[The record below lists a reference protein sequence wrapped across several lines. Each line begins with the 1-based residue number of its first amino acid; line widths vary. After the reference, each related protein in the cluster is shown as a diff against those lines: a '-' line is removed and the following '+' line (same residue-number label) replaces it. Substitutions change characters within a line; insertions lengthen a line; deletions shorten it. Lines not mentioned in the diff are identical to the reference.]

1 MTAIWSAPTIRR
13 SATLDERGC
22 QVSGRHG
29 SRSEVEVDDDEENC
43 CLDMVWFVYLL
54 FFAECVGSNPSP
66 AKKSE
71 IFHVSRRIVSERST
85 DRHAACSVSECS
97 TDRSALRSRQIIH
110 DFDYCH
116 VVLPTLTHSYRRQ
129 WTISNGPWPMD
140 MADYSLLP
148 PPSPPLPTT
157 CVPLLTAMTNWVYS
171 RFITPRDIYYLWRSK
186 WIWWERAAALQPMK
200 EANLEIEREI
210 GQNWHELSRASAVI
224 DGASAS
230 NDGEIGGYT
239 CATTVNE
246 IKKPAENFSTRTA
259 GVRIKQWI
267 HYQQT
272 EKPKPF
278 LLFMLIKNWNPHFK
292 NLLNA
297 TTQ

>member
-1 MTAIWSAPTIRR
+1 MNAAVKSLDAMGQGRR
-13 SATLDERGC
+13 SR
-22 QVSGRHG
+22 
-29 SRSEVEVDDDEENC
+29 SRTTRRIV
-43 CLDMVWFVYLL
+43 VWIWFDLCICYFL
-54 FFAECVGSNPSP
+54 FSTECVGSNPSP

-157 CVPLLTAMTNWVYS
+157 CVPLLTPPPPTECIFQIHGTSVISIICDEANGIDGREQQLFIEASAIWVS
-171 RFITPRDIYYLWRSK
+171 TS
-186 WIWWERAAALQPMK
+186 ATSASATAAL
-200 EANLEIEREI
+200 
-210 GQNWHELSRASAVI
+210 G
-224 DGASAS
+224 
-230 NDGEIGGYT
+230 
-239 CATTVNE
+239 
-246 IKKPAENFSTRTA
+246 KP
-259 GVRIKQWI
+259 
-267 HYQQT
+267 
-272 EKPKPF
+272 
-278 LLFMLIKNWNPHFK
+278 
-292 NLLNA
+292 
-297 TTQ
+297 

>member
-29 SRSEVEVDDDEENC
+29 SRSEVEVEDDEENC

-97 TDRSALRSRQIIH
+97 TDRSALRSRKIIH

-116 VVLPTLTHSYRRQ
+116 VMLPTLT
-129 WTISNGPWPMD
+129 
-140 MADYSLLP
+140 
-148 PPSPPLPTT
+148 
-157 CVPLLTAMTNWVYS
+157 LTAANGQKMDQGH
-171 RFITPRDIYYLWRSK
+171 TPIHVGKRSTAQTT
-186 WIWWERAAALQPMK
+186 RQP
-200 EANLEIEREI
+200 
-210 GQNWHELSRASAVI
+210 WH
-224 DGASAS
+224 
-230 NDGEIGGYT
+230 
-239 CATTVNE
+239 
-246 IKKPAENFSTRTA
+246 
-259 GVRIKQWI
+259 
-267 HYQQT
+267 
-272 EKPKPF
+272 PKCRCR
-278 LLFMLIKNWNPHFK
+278 N
-292 NLLNA
+292 
-297 TTQ
+297 Q